1 MLPLDHTQ
9 QLSVDTPA
17 SHPEVGSPAHSHH
30 MLPAAEGVVPVV
42 EEGHM
47 LHNLHI
53 HHSLP
58 DEEHIP
64 GSIVVAELVELA
76 AVEGAAAMSVVAAAG
91 HNQFVDHKK
100 QHPTVPGH

>member
-1 MLPLDHTQ
+1 MTTVEILKTKKKI
-9 QLSVDTPA
+9 PA
-17 SHPEVGSPAHSHH
+17 
-30 MLPAAEGVVPVV
+30 
-42 EEGHM
+42 
-47 LHNLHI
+47 
-53 HHSLP
+53 P

>member
-1 MLPLDHTQ
+1 
-9 QLSVDTPA
+9 
-17 SHPEVGSPAHSHH
+17 

-58 DEEHIP
+58 AIRYATP
-64 GSIVVAELVELA
+64 
-76 AVEGAAAMSVVAAAG
+76 
-91 HNQFVDHKK
+91 NQNKLNSFQDRMEVIFKTNKRLQRAHRKN
-100 QHPTVPGH
+100 

>member
-1 MLPLDHTQ
+1 
-9 QLSVDTPA
+9 
-17 SHPEVGSPAHSHH
+17 

-58 DEEHIP
+58 AIKYTTP
-64 GSIVVAELVELA
+64 
-76 AVEGAAAMSVVAAAG
+76 
-91 HNQFVDHKK
+91 NQNKLNSFQDHMEIINKTNK
-100 QHPTVPGH
+100 RLQRAHRKN

>member
-1 MLPLDHTQ
+1 MLYTEHFPD
-9 QLSVDTPA
+9 PA
-17 SHPEVGSPAHSHH
+17 NSMANSKCKKEIPEVGSPAHSHH

-58 DEEHIP
+58 AIKYATP
-64 GSIVVAELVELA
+64 
-76 AVEGAAAMSVVAAAG
+76 
-91 HNQFVDHKK
+91 NQISFIRIEKS
-100 QHPTVPGH
+100 PFSR

>member
-1 MLPLDHTQ
+1 
-9 QLSVDTPA
+9 
-17 SHPEVGSPAHSHH
+17 

-58 DEEHIP
+58 AIKYATP
-64 GSIVVAELVELA
+64 
-76 AVEGAAAMSVVAAAG
+76 
-91 HNQFVDHKK
+91 NQISFIRIEKS
-100 QHPTVPGH
+100 PFSR